1 MFIEMKIT
9 GYTHEADIQKLFYA
23 LSQVKGVETT
33 VESVPAEA
41 NVPAEV
47 NVPAEATEEFRIEVK
62 EALDRDEK
70 EAIKRVRPSRAKPK
84 PAEEEE
90 TVRVVTDVDLRMK
103 AKALLDDGKRDK
115 LITALAEFKN
125 GEFPKVS
132 DIKDADSRLEFMVV
146 LEGL

>member
-33 VESVPAEA
+33 VESVPT
-41 NVPAEV
+41 EV